1 MKPLIETVR
10 PSDVSRVVL
19 SCLVEI
25 VADEKSLTSGPPL
38 DSKPE
43 TPKPF
48 SLAFLVSHQSDKET
62 DFRVVGVM
70 DLKEK
75 EKGVRG
81 GISSELGF
89 GTNLEQGAAGVE
101 IGSRTAPERVR
112 GEERRAESDWSFDF
126 VAITACVSRISREKQ
141 KKWKQNA
148 HKLTRV
154 NRLK

>member
-25 VADEKSLTSGPPL
+25 VADEKSRTSGPPF

-43 TPKPF
+43 TPKPV

-62 DFRVVGVM
+62 DFRVVVGVM
-70 DLKEK
+70 DLREK

-112 GEERRAESDWSFDF
+112 GEERRAESDWSFDL
-126 VAITACVSRISREKQ
+126 VAIR
-141 KKWKQNA
+141 
-148 HKLTRV
+148 TR
-154 NRLK
+154 RLENIPRKTKEMEAKCS